1 MGRGRRQKQ
10 GTHGENRGVP
20 TYDIPQ
26 AAGVK
31 ECAFFEDLT
40 LLSFHYFSYINIHLA
55 RCLNRSLNSEGRP
68 GRRELLIKMGPGKVF
83 TPPGQI
89 PLHPSINAAQFSRLL
104 LFLKGEYFPQ
114 LTSEI

>member
-1 MGRGRRQKQ
+1 MEKTGI
-10 GTHGENRGVP
+10 P
-20 TYDIPQ
+20 TYDVPQ

-55 RCLNRSLNSEGRP
+55 RCLNRSLNSEGCP
-68 GRRELLIKMGPGKVF
+68 GRRELLIKMGPGKAF

-89 PLHPSINAAQFSRLL
+89 PLHRTVNAAQFSRLL
-104 LFLKGEYFPQ
+104 LFLKREYFPQ